1 MNLDRE
7 QEQMNDAADAKRI
20 AENPFF
26 NKMIVSLK
34 AGYVEKLTKIKK
46 GRHYEAELKDVHDS
60 LQNLM
65 RIEGVLARSIADGK
79 IVEDKRNKRGFSK

>member
-7 QEQMNDAADAKRI
+7 QEQINDAEDAKRLK
-20 AENPFF
+20 ENPFF
-26 NKMIVSLK
+26 NKMLVTLK

-46 GRHYEAELKDVHDS
+46 GKHYEAELKDVHDS

-65 RIEGVLARSIADGK
+65 RIEGFIEKTISDGR
-79 IVEDKRNKRGFSK
+79 IVMDKRTKRSLNN